1 MSYLI
6 KKDNK
11 TNSITYMEYNLE
23 GYKFTPKSKKNAK
36 IKINQLM
43 IVNPTMIDKI
53 LTIKFNDMFKK
64 LMSYATTFLYNQD
77 DDSST
82 GAYLLGEIEKLK
94 SIINNK
100 YRNYIASE
108 KQRFFLEKLNYLEN
122 LLKTKMLA
130 QMSFTSMYVP
140 EEEIIQGKGR

>member
-11 TNSITYMEYNLE
+11 TNSITYINYNLE
-23 GYKFTPKSKKNAK
+23 GYKFTPKSKNNAK

-64 LMSYATTFLYNQD
+64 IMNYLALFLNSD
-77 DDSST
+77 DDNN
-82 GAYLLGEIEKLK
+82 GEMILGEIDRLK
-94 SIINNK
+94 SILINKYHNYLAVEKQKLFLDKLNFLENQLKMKIIINNNI
-100 YRNYIASE
+100 NYDSSYE
-108 KQRFFLEKLNYLEN
+108 F
-122 LLKTKMLA
+122 
-130 QMSFTSMYVP
+130 
-140 EEEIIQGKGR
+140 EETVSQGRGR